1 MFHLLRPVTP
11 DGRCLGWWKNTS
23 VCLCLFVEWLWPF
36 SFLFHGRSDA
46 TNLGTFKQQLSS
58 PGPLL
63 SCLSVAWRSWVMFTE
78 RWGLGWF
85 LFLAGRGVWGPAG
98 PAAGLVRPSLPLLP
112 TVSVRPLLSPVPSL
126 NSFPP
131 FFTSGSQNFKQV
143 HWDLC
148 FFFHNLIM
156 WLKLLLALQKYS
168 VIAQMW
174 LLIKKSLVRENGF
187 LGDVLSKIMPFRKK
201 KVWVHKIL
209 SL

>member
-131 FFTSGSQNFKQV
+131 FFNQSPLGNVWQST
-143 HWDLC
+143 LP
-148 FFFHNLIM
+148 L
-156 WLKLLLALQKYS
+156 LKRSYPLLNIDKLKERQKE
-168 VIAQMW
+168 
-174 LLIKKSLVRENGF
+174 LPRG
-187 LGDVLSKIMPFRKK
+187 
-201 KVWVHKIL
+201 
-209 SL
+209 